1 MVKVFKFTVPL
12 KVTAPIELA
21 VASCKLKVWP
31 LPLTLPLAEILP
43 LPLFKE
49 EMPLIVTAP
58 KLILL
63 LVVLTLPF
71 KVVVLAVLVKPLV
84 KLNVPALP
92 KVTPFRLLKVVAE
105 LIVFVPAPNKLTA

>member
-1 MVKVFKFTVPL
+1 MPKVTLPL
-12 KVTAPIELA
+12 KVTAPVELA
-21 VASCKLKVWP
+21 VASCKLNVWP

-49 EMPLIVTAP
+49 EVPLMVTVP

-92 KVTPFRLLKVVAE
+92 KVTPLRLLKVIAVEMVE
-105 LIVFVPAPNKLTA
+105 LPEPNKLTA